1 MTKGL
6 HLSPRHREEIK
17 ALLHKHLPGVEV
29 WAYGSRVNG
38 QSHDGS
44 DLDLVLRGPQFAE
57 IDTSRLADFIEALQN
72 STIPFLVEARD
83 WARLPES
90 FHREIE
96 REHVVM
102 VERENCSSLARE
114 WSTATIEDIS
124 EKVAMGPFGSS
135 IKVSTFVPDGVPIIS
150 GQHLHGVRVDDSPG
164 FNFISHEHAQRLA
177 NANVKRGDI
186 VFTHAGNIGQAAY
199 IPNSSMFD
207 RYVIS
212 QRQFY
217 MRCDRSKAIPEF
229 IALFFKSP
237 EGRHKLLANA
247 SQVGVPS
254 IARPVTYL
262 RTLEIS
268 IPPLPEQRAIAHIL
282 GTLDDK
288 IELNRRM
295 NETLEAMARALFKSW
310 FVDFDPVRA
319 KMEGRVSGLPQH
331 LADLFPDR
339 LVDSEL
345 GKIPEGWEVVPLPEL
360 IEVNPKRALQK
371 GERAPYLNM
380 ANMPT
385 MGHVPETIIDRPFGS
400 GMRFANG
407 DTLIARITPCLE
419 NGKTAYVDFL
429 RDGKIGWGSTEY
441 IVMRPKSPLPSGFA
455 YCLARSTGFREFAIQ
470 NMTGTSGRQRVPA
483 KALSQFML
491 SSPSERVAASF
502 GRVVQPLLARASK
515 AVYES
520 RDLATMRDALLPK
533 LVSGE
538 IRLRDAGRAVENTQ

>member
-1 MTKGL
+1 MVKGL
-6 HLSPRHREEIK
+6 HLPPRHRKEIV

-262 RTLEIS
+262 RTLKMS

-295 NETLEAMARALFKSW
+295 NETLEAMAQALFKSW

-319 KMEGRVSGLPQH
+319 KMEGRDIGLPKDI
-331 LADLFPDR
+331 ADLFPDR

-345 GKIPEGWEVVPLPEL
+345 GEIPEGWKV
-360 IEVNPKRALQK
+360 KALGDLCHKPQY
-371 GERAPYLNM
+371 GYTSSAR
-380 ANMPT
+380 
-385 MGHVPETIIDRPFGS
+385 DRPIGPKFLRIMDINKRS
-400 GMRFANG
+400 WIDWVSVPYCEITVDNSDKYRIYKS
-407 DTLIARITPCLE
+407 DILIARMADPGHGIMVEEDQDTVFASYLIRFRPIDKRHARILQ
-419 NGKTAYVDFL
+419 YWI
-429 RDGKIGWGSTEY
+429 RSDGYCFCVLLNSLSTH
-441 IVMRPKSPLPSGFA
+441 R
-455 YCLARSTGFREFAIQ
+455 
-470 NMTGTSGRQRVPA
+470 
-483 KALSQFML
+483 
-491 SSPSERVAASF
+491 
-502 GRVVQPLLARASK
+502 
-515 AVYES
+515 
-520 RDLATMRDALLPK
+520 
-533 LVSGE
+533 
-538 IRLRDAGRAVENTQ
+538 